1 MWHAAIVPNAVIGL
15 LVAVLAILLRRWYL
29 RRARQHQNSHGQDS
43 APPAPTTE
51 KPASAQHTESL
62 TRATADAAECG
73 TIEAVTPLPAPTSI
87 PDADTAPG
95 SAVSRPQPAPVLAAA
110 VDLARSAVEDV
121 AGGGDDPLDSPVLTV
136 VGDEDPVG
144 EHVGVE
150 AEGPDAATHFFEAH
164 YPGYRGWR
172 WAVTVASAGPDAPVT
187 VSEVVLMPGPD
198 ALTAPVW
205 LPWHE
210 RVRPG
215 DLGAG
220 DLLPSAPDDPRLAAG
235 PSVVDDPLATAMGE
249 VGRGR
254 ARVLSLE
261 GRSLAATRWLDEF
274 GPASDLARLAPGACV
289 TCGFYIPLTG
299 PMGSAFGV
307 CGNELSPADG
317 RAVHAEFGCGAH
329 SQAEVDTS
337 STVPVAEVVY
347 DDAALD
353 YEQLDVE
360 PGDG

>member
-1 MWHAAIVPNAVIGL
+1 MWHASIVPNAVIGL
-15 LVAVLAILLRRWYL
+15 LVAVLAILLRWYL
-29 RRARQHQNSHGQDS
+29 RRARQRQNSRGQES
-43 APPAPTTE
+43 APPAPTDQ
-51 KPASAQHTESL
+51 PGSVQHTESL
-62 TRATADAAECG
+62 TRATGGAAGCG
-73 TIEAVTPLPAPTSI
+73 TIDTVTPLPAPTSI
-87 PDADTAPG
+87 PHADTAPG
-95 SAVSRPQPAPVLAAA
+95 SAVSRPQPAPALVAA
-110 VDLARSAVEDV
+110 VEIARSAVEEV
-121 AGGGDDPLDSPVLTV
+121 ARGGDDPLDSPVLTV
-136 VGDEDPVG
+136 LGDEDPVG
-144 EHVGVE
+144 AHAGIE

-172 WAVTVASAGPDAPVT
+172 WAVTVASAGPDEPVT
-187 VSEVVLMPGPD
+187 VSEVVLVPGPD
-198 ALTAPVW
+198 ALTAPEW

-210 RVRPG
+210 RLRPG
-215 DLGAG
+215 DLGVG

-235 PSVVDDPLATAMGE
+235 PSVVDDPLTTALGE

-261 GRSLAATRWLDEF
+261 GRSLAAARWLDGEF
-274 GPASDLARLAPGACV
+274 GPSGDLARLAPGACA
-289 TCGFYIPLTG
+289 TCGFYVPLTG

-353 YEQLDVE
+353 FERHEVE